1 MSNCC
6 CCELPPEEKAF
17 IRPIAECQCEEVVVT
32 CNPEIVTIATP
43 ALDYVEEE
51 TETVVFD
58 KWKKEQAK
66 IEPVSGDFQAK
77 LFAALHPNVAVADTT
92 GRDLQATG
100 GWTNRSIAKTHEEI
114 QAEFIAKQAEN
125 PAKFSEDENTLG
137 QDVGAAARNPRKT
150 KAQRGK

>member
-17 IRPIAECQCEEVVVT
+17 IRPTAECQCEEVVVT

-66 IEPVSGDFQAK
+66 VEPVSGDFQAK

-114 QAEFIAKQAEN
+114 QAEFIAKQTEN

>member
-6 CCELPPEEKAF
+6 CCVLPPEEKAF
-17 IRPIAECQCEEVVVT
+17 IRPTAECQCEEVVVT

-58 KWKKEQAK
+58 KWKKEQVK
-66 IEPVSGDFQAK
+66 VEPVSGDFQAK
-77 LFAALHPNVAVADTT
+77 LFATLHPNVAVADTT

-125 PAKFSEDENTLG
+125 PAEFSEDENTLG

>member
-1 MSNCC
+1 MG
-6 CCELPPEEKAF
+6 
-17 IRPIAECQCEEVVVT
+17 IRDM
-32 CNPEIVTIATP
+32 
-43 ALDYVEEE
+43 DYVEEE

-66 IEPVSGDFQAK
+66 VEPVSGDFQAK

-114 QAEFIAKQAEN
+114 QAEFIAKQTEN

>member
-6 CCELPPEEKAF
+6 CCVLPPEEKAF
-17 IRPIAECQCEEVVVT
+17 VRPTTECQCEEVVVT

-66 IEPVSGDFQAK
+66 VEPVSGDFQAK

-114 QAEFIAKQAEN
+114 QAEFINKEGKA
-125 PAKFSEDENTLG
+125 AKFSDDENTLG

>member
-1 MSNCC
+1 MSNC

-17 IRPIAECQCEEVVVT
+17 IRPTAECQCEEVVVT

-66 IEPVSGDFQAK
+66 VEPVSGDFQAK

>member
-6 CCELPPEEKAF
+6 CVLPPEEKAF
-17 IRPIAECQCEEVVVT
+17 IRPTAECQCEEVVVT

-66 IEPVSGDFQAK
+66 VEPVSGDFQAK

-114 QAEFIAKQAEN
+114 QTEFIAKQTEN

>member
-6 CCELPPEEKAF
+6 C
-17 IRPIAECQCEEVVVT
+17 VVT

-66 IEPVSGDFQAK
+66 VEPVSGDFQAK

-114 QAEFIAKQAEN
+114 QAEFIAKQTEN

>member
-6 CCELPPEEKAF
+6 CVLPPEEKAF
-17 IRPIAECQCEEVVVT
+17 IRPTAECQCEEVVVT

-66 IEPVSGDFQAK
+66 VEPVSGDFQAK

-125 PAKFSEDENTLG
+125 PAKFSENENTLG